1 MFFLYFT
8 AYVRYECQLLNCSNL
23 AQRQNSDLTDIYQ
36 KLQTI
41 KHSRSFL
48 WYGDVIQIQAI
59 SITGKILSVS
69 YIVPICYIDVGNVP
83 TAGVTYWPVRFE
95 ILASEKINSP
105 IFKSCNLS
113 ISDFNLSIVPGK
125 NICVWIDG
133 SYEDS
138 LSLELED
145 AKQYKSGGGGLPF
158 ANFNLYAATRDSN
171 LYGPV
176 ETRGEIFLSFT
187 IHIEKEQE
195 EYKGLIQFYFLG
207 NVK

>member
-1 MFFLYFT
+1 MLFSYFT

-23 AQRQNSDLTDIYQ
+23 DKGQNSELTDMYQ
-36 KLQTI
+36 RLQTI
-41 KHSRSFL
+41 KRSRSFL
-48 WYGDVIQIQAI
+48 WYGDIIQIQAM

-69 YIVPICYIDVGNVP
+69 YIVPICYIDIESVP
-83 TAGVTYWPVRFE
+83 TAGVTHWPVRFE
-95 ILASEKINSP
+95 ILASENFNLKT
-105 IFKSCNLS
+105 FKSCNLS
-113 ISDFNLSIVPGK
+113 ISDFNLSVVPGK
-125 NICVWIDG
+125 NICVWING

-145 AKQYKSGGGGLPF
+145 ARQYKSGGSGLPF
-158 ANFNLYAATRDSN
+158 ANFDLFAATRDSD

-176 ETRGEIFLSFT
+176 ETNGEIFLSFT

-195 EYKGLIQFYFLG
+195 EYKGLIQFCFLG